1 MRDKSKIMIVD
12 DHPIFRKGLA
22 QLINEED
29 DMAVCAEAETVFD
42 AQKMIAKTRPDMLIV
57 DISLKDA
64 SGLEL
69 VKYMRERNVKIPVL
83 VLSMHEESEY
93 AERAMKAGAQG
104 FIMKQEMTNNVIS
117 AIRRVLS
124 GKNYLS
130 ENMLD
135 SILERIGDVDK
146 NAPEDPVRRLS
157 NRELEVFGMI
167 GRGIKNGEIASRLNV
182 SVKTVGTYR
191 ENIKKKLNARNSGQ
205 LMKMAIEWNKKINME

>member
-1 MRDKSKIMIVD
+1 MIVD

-135 SILERIGDVDK
+135 SILERIGDADRKV
-146 NAPEDPVRRLS
+146 PEDPVRTLS

>member
-1 MRDKSKIMIVD
+1 MIVD

-135 SILERIGDVDK
+135 SILERIGDMDR
-146 NAPEDPVRRLS
+146 NAPEDPVHRLS

>member
-83 VLSMHEESEY
+83 VLSMQEESEY

-135 SILERIGDVDK
+135 SILERIGDADRKV
-146 NAPEDPVRRLS
+146 PEDPVRTLS

-205 LMKMAIEWNKKINME
+205 LMKMAIEWNRKINME

>member
-1 MRDKSKIMIVD
+1 MIVD

-130 ENMLD
+130 ENMHD
-135 SILERIGDVDK
+135 SILERIGDADRKV
-146 NAPEDPVRRLS
+146 PEDPVRTLS

>member
-22 QLINEED
+22 QLINEET
-29 DMAVCAEAETVFD
+29 DMAVCAEAETVFE
-42 AQKMIAKTRPDMLIV
+42 AQKILARARPDMLIV
-57 DISLKDA
+57 DISLKDT

-69 VKYMRERNVKIPVL
+69 VKYMRERNIRTPVL
-83 VLSMHEESEY
+83 VLSMHDESEY
-93 AERAMKAGAQG
+93 AERAMRTGAQG

-130 ENMLD
+130 DNMLD
-135 SILERIGDVDK
+135 TILERMGDTEK
-146 NAPEDPVRRLS
+146 NTPENPVQKLS

-167 GRGIKNGEIASRLNV
+167 GQGIKSSEIAGRLNV

-191 ENIKKKLNARNSGQ
+191 ENIKKKLNVRNSGQ
-205 LMKMAIEWNKKINME
+205 LMKIAIEWLKKINME

>member
-1 MRDKSKIMIVD
+1 MIVD

>member
-1 MRDKSKIMIVD
+1 MIVD

-135 SILERIGDVDK
+135 SILERIGDMDR

>member
-1 MRDKSKIMIVD
+1 MIVD

-117 AIRRVLS
+117 AIRRVLL

-135 SILERIGDVDK
+135 SILERIGDADRKV
-146 NAPEDPVRRLS
+146 PEDPVRTLS

>member
-1 MRDKSKIMIVD
+1 MRDKSKIMIID

-64 SGLEL
+64 SWLEL

-93 AERAMKAGAQG
+93 AERAMKA
-104 FIMKQEMTNNVIS
+104 
-117 AIRRVLS
+117 
-124 GKNYLS
+124 
-130 ENMLD
+130 
-135 SILERIGDVDK
+135 
-146 NAPEDPVRRLS
+146 
-157 NRELEVFGMI
+157 
-167 GRGIKNGEIASRLNV
+167 
-182 SVKTVGTYR
+182 
-191 ENIKKKLNARNSGQ
+191 
-205 LMKMAIEWNKKINME
+205 